1 MKSLSQSSRLTV
13 FLAAMFLV
21 DPALLKAA
29 KPNTPSAT
37 LMILVYNYAR
47 LPERG
52 LDRAESEA
60 NRVFQQAGLKTVW
73 VGCPV
78 TAVEASGLSSCPKE
92 ANPRDLVLKIIPQ
105 FNAKREGFSD
115 SLFGFAAGFQVSV
128 ISERVED
135 IARASDCLPS
145 KILGLMI
152 AHEIGHALLGPH
164 SHSPHGIMRPLWGE
178 NDFRMATRLS
188 LRFENEQV
196 ARIRLSLSIRAVS
209 GE

>member
-1 MKSLSQSSRLTV
+1 MKSLSQSPRLTAFV
-13 FLAAMFLV
+13 VALALV
-21 DPALLKAA
+21 DPLLLEAGDNNA
-29 KPNTPSAT
+29 PTAT
-37 LMILVYNYAR
+37 MVIRVYDYAR
-47 LPERG
+47 LPEWR
-52 LDRAESEA
+52 LNHAEGEA
-60 NRVFQQAGLKTVW
+60 DKVFRQAGLKTVW
-73 VGCPV
+73 VECPV
-78 TAVEASGLSSCPKE
+78 TPEEASRFSSCPKE

-164 SHSPHGIMRPLWGE
+164 SHSPNGIMRPLWGE
-178 NDFRMATRLS
+178 NDFRMATRQSLS
-188 LRFENEQV
+188 FQDDQV
-196 ARIRLSLSIRAVS
+196 ARIRSSLSIRAVS